1 MHRVENVLELK
12 NITKK
17 FGDFVANDNINL
29 KVGRGEI
36 HALLG
41 ENGAGKSTL
50 VNTVFG
56 MHQPDGGEIFVY
68 EQPTVIEDPNHAI
81 RLGIGMVHQH
91 FKLVENFTVTENIIL
106 GMEPKK
112 GNKIDMEAANK
123 EIADIS
129 DQYGLQVDP
138 TAKIEDIPV
147 GVQQKVE
154 ILKSLYRGANILIFD
169 EPTAVLT
176 PDEINELLIIM
187 RKLVDEGKSIIL
199 ITHKL
204 NEIMTVADKCTVIRR
219 GKHIGTVDV
228 ADSDEDELARLMVG
242 RNVSKDIDKEV
253 FNPLETVLEIN
264 HLNLE
269 NETGLK
275 VLDDINLSVRKGEVL
290 GIAGVDGNGQSELV
304 ESIVKMI
311 EPSSGEIKIK
321 GIDIKDKKTREI
333 YELGVSYVPADRH
346 KHGLVLEKTIA
357 DNLILIEYYKDEY
370 NDGIQ
375 LKKEYIQDEAKKSID
390 AYDIRAGN
398 ENSMARDLSGGN
410 QQKIILA
417 REISR
422 NPELLIIVQP
432 TRGLDI
438 GAINFIHNQIIKLRD
453 QGVAILLVSF
463 ELEELLTLSDN
474 INIIFDGKII
484 GKVDPANTS
493 DTELGLMMA
502 GKEIVND

>member
-1 MHRVENVLELK
+1 MMDRVEIVLELK

-17 FGDFVANDNINL
+17 FGDFIANDNINL

-56 MHQPDGGEIFVY
+56 MHQPDGGEISVY
-68 EQPTVIEDPNHAI
+68 EQPTIIKDPSHAI

-91 FKLVENFTVTENIIL
+91 FQLVENFTVTENIIL
-106 GMEPKK
+106 GVEPTK
-112 GNKIDMEAANK
+112 GKKIDMQAANK
-123 EIADIS
+123 EVAEIS
-129 DQYGLQVDP
+129 ARYGLQVDP
-138 TAKIEDIPV
+138 KEKIGNISV

-176 PDEINELLIIM
+176 PDEINELKIIM
-187 RKLVDEGKSIIL
+187 RKLVEEGKSIIL

-219 GKHIGTVDV
+219 GKHIGTVNV
-228 ADSDEDELARLMVG
+228 KDSSEDELARLMVG
-242 RNVSKDIDKEV
+242 KNVSKNIKKDA
-253 FNPLETVLEIN
+253 FNPGDTVLEIE

-269 NETGLK
+269 TKTGK
-275 VLDDINLSVRKGEVL
+275 KTLDDINLKVRSGEIL
-290 GIAGVDGNGQSELV
+290 GIAGVDGNGQSQLV

-311 EPSSGEIKIK
+311 EPSSGDIKIK
-321 GIDIKDKKTREI
+321 GTDIKNKDTRDI

-346 KHGLVLEKTIA
+346 KHGLVLGKTIA
-357 DNLILIEYYKDEY
+357 DNLILIDYYKDKY
-370 NDGIQ
+370 NEGIKM
-375 LKKEYIQDEAKKSID
+375 KKNFIQDEAKKSID
-390 AYDIRAGN
+390 SYDIRAGN
-398 ENSMARDLSGGN
+398 ERSLVKDLSGGN

-422 NPELLIIVQP
+422 NPDLLVIVQP
-432 TRGLDI
+432 TRGLDV
-438 GAINFIHNQIIKLRD
+438 GAINYIHNQIIKLRD

-484 GKVDPANTS
+484 GKVDPTNTN

-502 GKEIVND
+502 GKGDQG